1 MLWCTFVQ
9 IPNDIWG
16 FACIMQA
23 SPLLVEAQTGRLL
36 PCSLWLPCH
45 CCLAIAAAAAAAA
58 AASGKEA
65 AEGAAAVFQDM
76 ASQSGLVLQPIP
88 VVDGQL
94 DL

>member
-1 MLWCTFVQ
+1 MYCLQELSYRAQFTSLKPAFHLQ
-9 IPNDIWG
+9 PLRIKPEH
-16 FACIMQA
+16 A
-23 SPLLVEAQTGRLL
+23 S
-36 PCSLWLPCH
+36 CCH
-45 CCLAIAAAAAAAA
+45 AYFGCLAIAAAAAAV
-58 AASGKEA
+58 SGKDA